1 MKLQCLSWIIASGG
15 ISYFIDDHVSIIAPI
30 FTLQKNYEIFNCSYG
45 KSYSIL
51 NVLKKIIHLSTSK
64 KKVIKK
70 IGKNLAIN
78 ILVSNTKAK
87 RKLNWSPKYS
97 LDEGL
102 KKTLKW
108 YRENYN

>member
-1 MKLQCLSWIIASGG
+1 MISFVEKII
-15 ISYFIDDHVSIIAPI
+15 
-30 FTLQKNYEIFNCSYG
+30 QKQKKNYEIFNCAYG

-51 NVLKKIIHLSTSK
+51 NVLKKIISLSGSK
-64 KKVIKK
+64 KKVIYKK
-70 IGKNLAIN
+70 GKNLGIN

-87 RKLNWSPKYS
+87 KKLNWSPKYT